1 MSATP
6 NIEAL
11 PLVDDDSREDWLRVA
26 INTSSLRPEDLPKI
40 GTAYKDTSLQTAN
53 GRMDLFQDYILR
65 KYTNGPDSIRYA
77 HFLKA
82 KTEDEA
88 NPPYKSIPD
97 SKHYDWPTVLHAV
110 AFAED
115 PEYPITETRPG
126 DRTVSVPRLRARP
139 ITTEGTF
146 ALCKTLTDYYL
157 SDTPFDIPPHPQP
170 VAGAVTWVVNN
181 TETSLTCLHDDLDL
195 PARGQ
200 NWNIVNI
207 AGDASV
213 IGPPTATRHFPATI
227 FTNWEPFTIADAQE
241 ETEAGHYR
249 RRRTRLFPPPVGE
262 LMTL

>member
-1 MSATP
+1 MSTTA
-6 NIEAL
+6 NIESEV
-11 PLVDDDSREDWLRVA
+11 LVDDDSGEEWLKIA
-26 INTSSLRPEDLPKI
+26 INTAQIRPDTLPKL
-40 GTAYKDTSLQTAN
+40 GTAYKDANVQTAKA
-53 GRMDLFQDYILR
+53 RIDLYGHLILR
-65 KYTNGPDSIRYA
+65 KYTNGPPGIRFA
-77 HFLKA
+77 HFLQS
-82 KTEDEA
+82 KTEDQA
-88 NPPYKSIPD
+88 AIPYKSIPD

-126 DRTVSVPRLRARP
+126 ERTVSVPRLRARP

-146 ALCKTLTDYYL
+146 ALCKTVTDYYL

-170 VAGAVTWVVNN
+170 VAGAVTWVINN

-213 IGPPTATRHFPATI
+213 ISPPTDTRHFPATV
-227 FTNWEPFTIADAQE
+227 FTTWEPFTIADAQE
-241 ETEAGHYR
+241 ETEAGHFR
-249 RRRTRLFPPPVGE
+249 RRRTRLFPPPVGA

>member
-1 MSATP
+1 MSTTA
-6 NIEAL
+6 NIESEV
-11 PLVDDDSREDWLRVA
+11 LVDDDSGEEWLRIA
-26 INTSSLRPEDLPKI
+26 INTAQIRPGTLPAI
-40 GTAYKDTSLQTAN
+40 GTAYKDATLPAAKT
-53 GRMDLFQDYILR
+53 RIDLYGTYILR
-65 KYTNGPDSIRYA
+65 KYVNGPPGIRFA
-77 HFLKA
+77 HFLKP
-82 KTEDEA
+82 KTEDQA
-88 NPPYKSIPD
+88 NTPYKSIPD

-115 PEYPITETRPG
+115 PEYPVTETRPG
-126 DRTVSVPRLRARP
+126 PRTVSVPRLRARP

-146 ALCKTLTDYYL
+146 ALCKTVTDYYL

-170 VAGAVTWVVNN
+170 VAGAVTWVINN

-213 IGPPTATRHFPATI
+213 ISPPTDTRHFPATV
-227 FTNWEPFTIADAQE
+227 FTTWEPFTIADAQE
-241 ETEAGHYR
+241 ETEAGHFR